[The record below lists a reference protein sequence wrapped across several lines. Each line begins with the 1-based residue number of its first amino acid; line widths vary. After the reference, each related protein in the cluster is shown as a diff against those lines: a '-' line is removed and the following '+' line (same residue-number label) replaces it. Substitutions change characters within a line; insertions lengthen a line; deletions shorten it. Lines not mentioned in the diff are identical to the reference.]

1 LILLSKMNQFLSEE
15 IRVIE
20 AGSDYV
26 FWKFLDDLN
35 NRLSL
40 IETGMQEN
48 RIQLNRIEELLNKI
62 LEENVRRR
70 RVLIPCYGPLNQN
83 L

>member
-1 LILLSKMNQFLSEE
+1 MNQFLSEE

-48 RIQLNRIEELLNKI
+48 RIQLNRIESN
-62 LEENVRRR
+62 RRAFE
-70 RVLIPCYGPLNQN
+70 
-83 L
+83 

>member
-1 LILLSKMNQFLSEE
+1 MILLSKMNQFLSEE

>member
-1 LILLSKMNQFLSEE
+1 MNQFLSEE

-26 FWKFLDDLN
+26 FWKFLEDLN
-35 NRLSL
+35 NRLSS

-70 RVLIPCYGPLNQN
+70 RVLIPCYGPINQN
-83 L
+83 F

>member
-1 LILLSKMNQFLSEE
+1 MNQFLSEE

-26 FWKFLDDLN
+26 FWKFLDGLN

-48 RIQLNRIEELLNKI
+48 RIQLNRI
-62 LEENVRRR
+62 
-70 RVLIPCYGPLNQN
+70 
-83 L
+83 

>member
-1 LILLSKMNQFLSEE
+1 MNQFLSEE

-26 FWKFLDDLN
+26 FWKFLDGLN
-35 NRLSL
+35 NRLCL

-70 RVLIPCYGPLNQN
+70 RVLIPCYGPNNQN
-83 L
+83 F